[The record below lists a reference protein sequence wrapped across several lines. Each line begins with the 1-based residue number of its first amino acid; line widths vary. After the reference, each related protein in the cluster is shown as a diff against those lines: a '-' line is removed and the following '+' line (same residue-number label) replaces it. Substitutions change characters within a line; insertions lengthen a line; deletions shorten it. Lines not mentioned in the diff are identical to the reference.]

1 MKKLKFLIVV
11 SILNIGMFHFNVS
24 WTDFFDEATAY
35 SRTGDIL
42 GGVITSVLKQEI
54 EKKLED
60 KFITTSLVL
69 ENKENSDVIIIRPE
83 SVVMIN
89 GEETKYKFKS
99 YSSELNLIRLKSG
112 ALEFE
117 YDLSN
122 IDYIS
127 IILDPEITPLRTLGV
142 GAASILGG
150 MVGFGVGTISG
161 SGSSDYHQELGGQML
176 GCTIGMFAG
185 PILYT
190 NNLRKEK
197 LDIYLSEWTISK

>member
-1 MKKLKFLIVV
+1 
-11 SILNIGMFHFNVS
+11 MFHFNIS

-42 GGVITSVLKQEI
+42 GGVITSVLKQEL

-69 ENKENSDVIIIRPE
+69 ENNENSDVIIIRPQ

-99 YSSELNLIRLKSG
+99 YSSDLNLIRLKTG

-117 YDLSN
+117 YELSN
-122 IDYIS
+122 IDFIS
-127 IILDPEITPLRTLGV
+127 IILEPEQTVSRNLGI
-142 GAASILGG
+142 GASSVLGAMAGMGLGSIPDQQTGWVDYRRQ
-150 MVGFGVGTISG
+150 MVGCS
-161 SGSSDYHQELGGQML
+161 
-176 GCTIGMFAG
+176 IGMLAG
-185 PILYT
+185 PILYHHS
-190 NNLRKEK
+190 LRKEK
-197 LDIYLSEWTISK
+197 LDIYLSEWTILK

>member
-1 MKKLKFLIVV
+1 MKKLKFLMVV
-11 SILNIGMFHFNVS
+11 SILNIGMFHFNIS

-42 GGVITSVLKQEI
+42 GGVITSVLKQEL

-69 ENKENSDVIIIRPE
+69 ENNENSDVIIIRPQ

-117 YDLSN
+117 YELSN

-127 IILDPEITPLRTLGV
+127 MILEPEQTPLRNLGI
-142 GAASILGG
+142 GASSFLGAMAGFGLGSIPRKSGRVDYQMQ
-150 MVGFGVGTISG
+150 MVGCS
-161 SGSSDYHQELGGQML
+161 
-176 GCTIGMFAG
+176 IGMLTG

-190 NNLRKEK
+190 NSLRKEK

>member
-1 MKKLKFLIVV
+1 MKKLKFLMVV

-42 GGVITSVLKQEI
+42 GGVITSVLKQEL

-69 ENKENSDVIIIRPE
+69 ENNENSDVIIIRPQ

-117 YDLSN
+117 YELSN

-127 IILDPEITPLRTLGV
+127 MILEPEQTPLRNLGI
-142 GAASILGG
+142 GASSVLGAMAGMGLGSIPDKSGWVDPKMM
-150 MVGFGVGTISG
+150 MVGCS
-161 SGSSDYHQELGGQML
+161 
-176 GCTIGMFAG
+176 IGMLTG

-190 NNLRKEK
+190 SSLRKEK

>member
-1 MKKLKFLIVV
+1 MKNLRFLIVV

-42 GGVITSVLKQEI
+42 GGVITSVLKQEL

-69 ENKENSDVIIIRPE
+69 ENNENSDVIIIRPQ

-117 YDLSN
+117 YELSN
-122 IDYIS
+122 IDFIS
-127 IILDPEITPLRTLGV
+127 IILEPEQTLLRNLGI
-142 GAASILGG
+142 GASSFLGA
-150 MVGFGVGTISG
+150 MAGFGLGSIPNQSG
-161 SGSSDYHQELGGQML
+161 WVDYQKQMA
-176 GCTIGMFAG
+176 GCTIGMLAV

-190 NNLRKEK
+190 SSLRKEK

>member
-1 MKKLKFLIVV
+1 
-11 SILNIGMFHFNVS
+11 MFHFNVS

-42 GGVITSVLKQEI
+42 GGVITSVLKQEL

-69 ENKENSDVIIIRPE
+69 ENNENSDVIIIRPQ

-117 YDLSN
+117 YELSN
-122 IDYIS
+122 IDFIS
-127 IILDPEITPLRTLGV
+127 IILEPEQTLLRNLGI
-142 GAASILGG
+142 GASSFLGA
-150 MVGFGVGTISG
+150 MAGFGLGSIPDQSG
-161 SGSSDYHQELGGQML
+161 WVDYQKQMA
-176 GCTIGMFAG
+176 GCTIGMLAV

-190 NNLRKEK
+190 SSLRKEK

>member
-1 MKKLKFLIVV
+1 MKNLRFLIVV

-42 GGVITSVLKQEI
+42 GGVITSVLKQEL

-69 ENKENSDVIIIRPE
+69 ENNENSDVIIIRPQ

-99 YSSELNLIRLKSG
+99 YSSDLNLIRLKTG

-117 YDLSN
+117 YELSN
-122 IDYIS
+122 IDFIS
-127 IILDPEITPLRTLGV
+127 IILEPEQTVLRNLGI
-142 GAASILGG
+142 GASSFLGAMAGFGLGSIPNQSGWVDYQKQ
-150 MVGFGVGTISG
+150 MVGCS
-161 SGSSDYHQELGGQML
+161 
-176 GCTIGMFAG
+176 IGMLAG

-190 NNLRKEK
+190 SSLRKEK
-197 LDIYLSEWTISK
+197 LDIYLSEWTISQ